1 MSVVELVL
9 SLHVYLSSVSLTQVS
24 RLAGQA
30 TLQKAF
36 LSMASFLYSTP
47 PPLLY
52 TVLFRAHQ
60 PVVWTALLPDHS
72 QPKLPRQQLS
82 ISHDSCGVRILV
94 PLGTETWPRWM
105 FKFTSTLCSASSHP
119 PAKMGLWMQSASL
132 LGGS

>member
-9 SLHVYLSSVSLTQVS
+9 SLPVYLSSTSLTQVS

-36 LSMASFLYSTP
+36 LSVASFLYSTP

-72 QPKLPRQQLS
+72 QPKLPRQQQ
-82 ISHDSCGVRILV
+82 VFPMTLV
-94 PLGTETWPRWM
+94 E
-105 FKFTSTLCSASSHP
+105 
-119 PAKMGLWMQSASL
+119 
-132 LGGS
+132 